1 VTAPV
6 PVVIDLEDDVD
17 VILLPA
23 ELAAKARAC
32 APGFGEA
39 RLLGTIALLIA
50 RLGAETA
57 LPAIAACLEDDPG
70 VLIDFPERLRSAL
83 ADGTLW

>member
-1 VTAPV
+1 MTAPV
-6 PVVIDLEDDVD
+6 PVVIDMADDVD

-23 ELAAKARAC
+23 ELAEKARAC
-32 APGFGEA
+32 STGFGEA

-57 LPAIAACLEDDPG
+57 LPAIYACFEDDPR
-70 VLIDFPERLRSAL
+70 VLIDFPERIRTAL